1 MYADLKGKV
10 VLVTGAS
17 TGIGQEVAKKFA
29 QQQAKVVVNYFSN
42 EQKAQNLV
50 KAIEEQGGEAIAVRA
65 DVTNR
70 ESVNELIEKTVA
82 HFGRLDV
89 LINNAGS
96 MVSRVPFEQ
105 LTEDVW
111 NNVYDINVKSI
122 YYVTQAALPHLKESE
137 NATIVN
143 VASVAGRNGGGPG
156 AIHYASAKGAVIT
169 LTKGMAKE
177 FIPYGIRVN
186 GVNPGVIGTPFH
198 EKFSPANVFEGFK
211 NSIPV
216 GREGTPAEVANI
228 ITFLATQEA
237 SYLYGEIIEINGAQL
252 LD

>member
-1 MYADLKGKV
+1 MYTELKGKV

-17 TGIGQEVAKKFA
+17 TGIGQAVALKFA
-29 QQQAKVVVNYFSN
+29 KQQAKMVVNYNSN
-42 EQKAQNLV
+42 EQKAQDLV
-50 KAIEEQGGEAIAVRA
+50 KQIIENGGEAIAIQA

-70 ESVNELIEKTVA
+70 ESVNSLIASTVQ
-82 HFGRLDV
+82 HFGSLDI

-105 LTEDVW
+105 LTEEVW
-111 NNVYDINVKSI
+111 NQVYDINVKSI

-137 NATIVN
+137 NAAIVN

-169 LTKGMAKE
+169 LTKGMSKE

-198 EKFSPANVFEGFK
+198 DKFSPTNVREGFR
-211 NSIPV
+211 NTIPV
-216 GREGTPAEVANI
+216 GREGTPEEVANI
-228 ITFLATQEA
+228 IAFLASDEA
-237 SYLYGEIIEINGAQL
+237 SYMYGEIVEINGAQL

>member
-1 MYADLKGKV
+1 MYADLKDKV
-10 VLVTGAS
+10 ILVTGAS

-29 QQQAKVVVNYFSN
+29 QQQAKVVINYFSN
-42 EQKAQNLV
+42 EEMAQKLV
-50 KAIEEQGGEAIAVRA
+50 QEIETLGGEAIAVRA
-65 DVTNR
+65 DVTDR
-70 ESVNELIEKTVA
+70 ESVNALIEKTVE

-111 NNVYDINVKSI
+111 NNVYDVNVKSV
-122 YYVTQAALPHLKESE
+122 YFVTQAALPFLKQSE
-137 NATIVN
+137 NAAVVN

-177 FIPYGIRVN
+177 LIPYGIRVN
-186 GVNPGVIGTPFH
+186 GVNPGVISTPFH
-198 EKFSPANVFEGFK
+198 EKFSPTSVREGFK
-211 NSIPV
+211 NTIPV
-216 GREGTPAEVANI
+216 GREGTPTEVANI

-237 SYLYGEIIEINGAQL
+237 SYIYGEIVEINGAQL

>member
-1 MYADLKGKV
+1 MYTDLKGKV

-42 EQKAQNLV
+42 EQKAQDLV
-50 KAIEEQGGEAIAVRA
+50 KSIEEHGGEAIAIRA
-65 DVTNR
+65 DVSNR
-70 ESVNELIEKTVA
+70 DSVNELIEKTVQ
-82 HFGRLDV
+82 HFGHLDV

-105 LTEDVW
+105 LTEEIW
-111 NNVYDINVKSI
+111 NNVYDVNVKSI
-122 YYVTQAALPHLKESE
+122 YYVTQAALPHLKQSV
-137 NATIVN
+137 NASIVN
-143 VASVAGRNGGGPG
+143 VASVAGRNGGGTG

-198 EKFSPANVFEGFK
+198 DKFSPTSVREGFI

-237 SYLYGEIIEINGAQL
+237 SYLYGEIVEINGGQL